1 MSKASDLEWARR
13 AVRSLLL
20 QCARSIAAR
29 CERDAEAVR
38 RWVAKARA
46 KR

>member
-29 CERDAEAVR
+29 CERDAEALR
-38 RWVAKARA
+38 RWLA